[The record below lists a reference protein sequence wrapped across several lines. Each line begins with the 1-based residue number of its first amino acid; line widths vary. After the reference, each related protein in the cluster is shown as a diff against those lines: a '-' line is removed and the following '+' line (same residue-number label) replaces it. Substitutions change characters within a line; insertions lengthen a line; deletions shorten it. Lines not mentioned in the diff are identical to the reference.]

1 MTLRDKID
9 QWIDDR
15 GLEGVLMWDGLEEAF
30 LGICT
35 VYSKEPI
42 ALFDFARCIEICVDR
57 DGMSLQEAR
66 EYLDYNVTC
75 AWIGE
80 QTPGFFERFDEK
92 LDD

>member
-9 QWIDDR
+9 EWAATHGYENVFI
-15 GLEGVLMWDGLEEAF
+15 WDGLEKAF

-57 DGMSLQEAR
+57 DGMSLEEAR
-66 EYLDYNVTC
+66 EYLDYNVAC

>member
-30 LGICT
+30 LGICG
-35 VYSKEPI
+35 VYSREPI
-42 ALFDFARCIEICVDR
+42 ALFDFDSCVKIFIER
-57 DGMSLQEAR
+57 DGMTYEEAV
-66 EYLDYNVTC
+66 EWMDHNVSC

-80 QTPGFFERFDEK
+80 QTPGFFERFDK
-92 LDD
+92 